1 MSNLLNWPH
10 WVIDLVEE
18 NDQGDYRISAH
29 LLSLPPAC
37 PLCGTITQLRPYGVR
52 EQRFMDLPT
61 HAKRVGILVGR
72 RRFKCPACGR
82 IAIEPLADMD
92 EEHRMTKRLVAH
104 VQSESLRITFAEVAR
119 QCGLDEKTVRD
130 IFKAHTVQL
139 AKTHKFVTPAVLG
152 IDELHLLNKPRCVLT
167 NVEYRTV
174 IDLLEK
180 RDQKTVQAYL
190 SKIEDGHKIEIV
202 TMDMW
207 RPYRLAV
214 QATLPNAVVVV
225 DKFHIVRMANQAL
238 DKVRKDL
245 RESLTDKKRRTLKKD
260 RFILLHRKRDLDDQ
274 DLFIL
279 DTWTKNF
286 PELGQAYELKEEFFN
301 IWDEE
306 ADKQAAW
313 ARYTEWKKAIPAEIA
328 GQFKDITTAVDNW
341 QEPIFNYFDTGM
353 TNAYTEALNGVIK
366 VANRNGRGYSFD
378 AIRAKVLYSEGSHM
392 KRKPIYRDGWKKTG
406 LPQPRLVPAGTE
418 PLGYLYENV
427 DYDPDDPK
435 NVNFGV
441 ALATFAKI
449 LQDYPNEPDSTTKS
463 G

>member
-18 NDQGDYRISAH
+18 NDHDYRISAH
-29 LLSLPPAC
+29 LLSLPTAC
-37 PLCGTITQLRPYGVR
+37 PLCGTIGVLRPYGTR
-52 EQRFMDLPT
+52 EQRFMDLPI

-72 RRFKCPACGR
+72 RRFKCQSCGR
-82 IAIEPLADMD
+82 IAIEQLADMD
-92 EEHRMTKRLVAH
+92 EAHRMTKRLLRF
-104 VQSESLRITFAEVAR
+104 VQSESLRITFTEVAR

-130 IFKAHTVQL
+130 IFKAHTAQL
-139 AKTHKFVTPAVLG
+139 EKTHTFVTPAVLG

-174 IDLLEK
+174 IDLLGS

-207 RPYRLAV
+207 RPYRQAV
-214 QATLPNAVVVV
+214 AATLPNAVVVV

-313 ARYTEWKKAIPAEIA
+313 ARYLLWKKAIPDEIA
-328 GQFKDITTAVDNW
+328 GQFKEITTAVGNW
-341 QEPIFNYFDTGM
+341 QAEIFNYFDTGM

-392 KRKPIYRDGWKKTG
+392 KRKPIYRESWKKTG
-406 LPQPRLVPAGTE
+406 LPQAHELPAGTE
-418 PLGYLYENV
+418 PLAQLYETV
-427 DYDPDDPK
+427 EYDPDDPK

-441 ALATFAKI
+441 ALATFAKL

>member
-18 NDQGDYRISAH
+18 NDHDYRISAH
-29 LLSLPPAC
+29 LLSLPVAC
-37 PLCGTITQLRPYGVR
+37 PLCGTIGVLRPYGVR
-52 EQRFMDLPT
+52 EQRFMDLPI

-72 RRFKCPACGR
+72 RRFKCQSCGR
-82 IAIEPLADMD
+82 IAIEQLPDMD
-92 EEHRMTKRLVAH
+92 EAHRMTKRLLRF
-104 VQSESLRITFAEVAR
+104 VQAESLRITFAEVAR

-130 IFKAHTVQL
+130 IFKTHTAQL
-139 AKTHKFVTPAVLG
+139 EKTHTFVTPAVLG

-174 IDLLEK
+174 IDLLES

-190 SKIEDGHKIEIV
+190 SKIKDGHKVEIV

-207 RPYRLAV
+207 RPYRQAV
-214 QATLPNAVVVV
+214 HATLPNAVVVV

-238 DKVRKDL
+238 DTVRKNL
-245 RESLTDKKRRTLKKD
+245 RESLTDKRRRQLKRD
-260 RFILLHRKRDLDDQ
+260 RFILLHRKRDLDDK

-286 PELGQAYELKEEFFN
+286 PTLGQAYELKEEFFN

-306 ADKQAAW
+306 ADKESAW
-313 ARYTEWKKAIPAEIA
+313 ARYLLWKKAIPDEIA
-328 GQFKDITTAVDNW
+328 SQFKEITTAVGNW
-341 QEPIFNYFDTGM
+341 QAEIFNYFDTGM

-392 KRKPIYRDGWKKTG
+392 KRKPIYRESWKKTG
-406 LPQPRLVPAGTE
+406 LPQVHELPASAE
-418 PLGYLYENV
+418 PLAQLYEAV
-427 DYDPDDPK
+427 EYDPDDPK

-441 ALATFAKI
+441 ALATFAQL